1 VVNHVAGTWLQD
13 WHLPRHQRWIYRAP
27 VR

>member
-1 VVNHVAGTWLQD
+1 VAGTWLQD
-13 WHLPRHQRWIYRAP
+13 WHLPRLQGWTYRAS